1 MATIKPVHAM
11 LKRSCRRMASGSPLF
26 LFGVGGGTGA
36 GADLGCSSAL
46 PLELVLPLQRSLLLK
61 MRCSVVFT
69 VVKERRSVV
78 LSTPVSSPGS
88 IAARLS
94 YDGTCFHTPSSAA
107 FTSSSGCPFRGIC
120 RDGDAMAA
128 VNM

>member
-1 MATIKPVHAM
+1 MATMKPVHVM
-11 LKRSCRRMASGSPLF
+11 LKRSCRRMASGSPLP

-36 GADLGCSSAL
+36 GADWGCRSAL
-46 PLELVLPLQRSLLLK
+46 PLELVLPLQRSLPLK
-61 MRCSVVFT
+61 MRWSVVFT

-88 IAARLS
+88 IADMSS

-107 FTSSSGCPFRGIC
+107 FTSSSGCPFLGIC

-128 VNM
+128 VM